1 MTRTTSTDTLRAE
14 VASLL
19 QGNGYTEVVTPI
31 SVGDITLEVDGL
43 WEGPPESLDLSLI
56 ADRPDT
62 RESTLRLFWLVQRLV
77 RALDAASSR
86 RTVTV
91 VLVGERASHTGVGEL
106 MELARILIVDG
117 SLPTPRMLGPLLR
130 LHLPATA
137 MAQLDG
143 SAQVAAAIGRKRH
156 SAELLRLVH
165 AANAGASVVADRYK
179 AWIDESFASDRKTDD

>member
-1 MTRTTSTDTLRAE
+1 MTRTPSTDALRAE

-19 QGNGYTEVVTPI
+19 QRNGYTEVITPI
-31 SVGDITLEVDGL
+31 TVGDIALEVDGL

-77 RALDAASSR
+77 RALDAATSR

-91 VLVGERASHTGVGEL
+91 VLVGKRASHTGIGEL
-106 MELARILIVDG
+106 LELARVLVVDG
-117 SLPTPRMLGPLLR
+117 SLPTARMLGPLLR
-130 LHLPATA
+130 LQLPATA

-143 SAQVAAAIGRKRH
+143 TAQVAAAIGRKRH

-165 AANAGASVVADRYK
+165 AANAGASVVSDRYK
-179 AWIDESFASDRKTDD
+179 AWIDESFTSDRDEHD